1 MSNVQRLLLLL
12 QPTANHKSY
21 QILKKDR
28 LPPGAA
34 CPWGAAFSERAVWP
48 EKATYGR
55 LSSRKGGGLLYLILN
70 RFACVNKYIIET
82 Q

>member
-1 MSNVQRLLLLL
+1 MKSSRNKKKIMMPRIGPGLMMSRIN
-12 QPTANHKSY
+12 
-21 QILKKDR
+21 
-28 LPPGAA
+28 
-34 CPWGAAFSERAVWP
+34 

-55 LSSRKGGGLLYLILN
+55 LSSRKGGGLLYLILK